1 MPTARLRGLAM
12 ARALPLGTFKAP
24 SAKWVADAELTS
36 KGMAPTRST
45 AIARPIR
52 RCLAGRQNHGAGPAV
67 EPDAEGMVAASR
79 LAQLLLKEERIV
91 NQTGT
96 HEHHAEQDTRRRLR
110 IVATATALT
119 GGPLFLLG
127 VLLHPA
133 RDGAGIA
140 AAGQTYGITH
150 GVEAIGL
157 LLVAVSLV
165 SAYALDAASLGRR
178 GLWALL
184 AAVVGT
190 VLWFGLIVA
199 DGTRNPVT
207 AKYAPELVHTTAD
220 FDPGGAI
227 IILPALLV
235 FPVGYV
241 LLGRLLARQGA
252 RWPGLLVGVG
262 ALVYWSGSI
271 PLFAVGPRSPLIQL
285 LEVAGAV
292 SFAIGFV
299 LLGRRGTGP
308 EPAQ

>member
-1 MPTARLRGLAM
+1 MAKLQRLAM
-12 ARALPLGTFKAP
+12 AREAFPLRTF
-24 SAKWVADAELTS
+24 E
-36 KGMAPTRST
+36 
-45 AIARPIR
+45 
-52 RCLAGRQNHGAGPAV
+52 
-67 EPDAEGMVAASR
+67 
-79 LAQLLLKEERIV
+79 EERIV

-96 HEHHAEQDTRRRLR
+96 QEHDAEQDTRRLLR
-110 IVATATALT
+110 TVATATALT

-178 GLWALL
+178 GLWAFL

-190 VLWFGLIVA
+190 LLWFGLIVA

-220 FDPGGAI
+220 FDPGGTI

-262 ALVYWSGSI
+262 AVVYWSGSI

-292 SFAIGFV
+292 PFAIGFV
-299 LLGRRGTGP
+299 LLGRREDRT
-308 EPAQ
+308 